1 MGNLTDKINS
11 MLREL
16 QEVSDTINGVERRP
30 IQVQV
35 PQSGQPRVV
44 YGYPNAGPGQQA
56 GMRAA
61 EAATRA
67 AYPASIAFHSDLTGQ
82 PDADGESVNQTD
94 LTASAQDEANN
105 PYRHVPHDAHD
116 SRINP
121 IKLSAY
127 EGNPLMQ
134 GIILSEILG
143 KPVSRRPRGPG
154 RRV

>member
-30 IQVQV
+30 IQMQTM
-35 PQSGQPRVV
+35 QNGQPRVV
-44 YGYPNAGPGQQA
+44 YGYPNAGAGQQA

-61 EAATRA
+61 EANNRA
-67 AYPASIAFHSDLTGQ
+67 AYPASITFATDLAGQ
-82 PDADGESVNQTD
+82 PDASGESVNQND
-94 LTASAQDEANN
+94 LTASAQADANN
-105 PYRHVPHDAHD
+105 PYRHVPHDSHD

-121 IKLSAY
+121 IKLTAY
-127 EGNPLMQ
+127 ENNPLMQ
-134 GIILSEILG
+134 GIVISEILG
-143 KPVSRRPRGPG
+143 KPVSRRPRGLG

>member
-30 IQVQV
+30 VQVQN
-35 PQSGQPRVV
+35 PQGVQPRIV
-44 YGYPNAGPGQQA
+44 YGNPNAGPGQQPRVA
-56 GMRAA
+56 VRPV
-61 EAATRA
+61 ATSE
-67 AYPASIAFHSDLTGQ
+67 SINEQ
-82 PDADGESVNQTD
+82 D
-94 LTASAQDEANN
+94 LTAAAHAEANN

-116 SRINP
+116 SSINP
-121 IKLSAY
+121 ISLSAY
-127 EGNPLMQ
+127 AANPLMQ

-143 KPVSRRPRGPG
+143 KPVSRRPRGLG